1 MQRRFI
7 FFRASSLD
15 PSKLESVCCRYYEYE
30 HARFVR
36 SLLIKR
42 LLLVLATVCLLTT
55 GLHAL
60 PDAALATTALLACAG
75 AGVAIAGETKARR
88 RLARE
93 LRNVPTDGE
102 DRQ

>member
-7 FFRASSLD
+7 SFRASSLD
-15 PSKLESVCCRYYEYE
+15 PGKLQSVCSRYFEYE
-30 HARFVR
+30 QARTMR
-36 SLLIKR
+36 SLVIRR
-42 LLLVLATVCLLTT
+42 LLLLLATVCVLTT

-60 PDAALATTALLACAG
+60 PDAALATASLLACAG
-75 AGVAIAGETKARR
+75 AAVAIAGEMKARR

-93 LRNVPTDGE
+93 LRDVPTEGE